1 MHSHLI
7 GQPYFHYMYFISLCA
22 PLACSFSPTHVLVR
36 VLRNHFDIWYWK
48 IFLTLQH
55 QWPNYTVAVFVV
67 IFNLSLICV
76 LILILNIIQS
86 SPINPLYLGV
96 WTHTMKYLRFGTTTL
111 APPKVPTLTFY
122 YEQSLTHHSAAHP
135 TSHPQLLYQISRFLY
150 HHTSPCLVPAQ
161 SLHKPPLARLPR
173 WSAVPVHM
181 ANLTHE
187 ILMNAWSVHIFFLNM
202 RMPALLLLAN
212 Y

>member
-22 PLACSFSPTHVLVR
+22 PLALFFFSNSLNMCFGKSVEKSLWHLI
-36 VLRNHFDIWYWK
+36 LK
-48 IFLTLQH
+48 EH

-86 SPINPLYLGV
+86 SLINPLYLGV
-96 WTHTMKYLRFGTTTL
+96 RTHNMEYLRSGTTTL
-111 APPKVPTLTFY
+111 APPKVPTLTF
-122 YEQSLTHHSAAHP
+122 T
-135 TSHPQLLYQISRFLY
+135 TSSHLHITAQHIQLLTLSYSTKFLISF
-150 HHTSPCLVPAQ
+150 TISPRHVW
-161 SLHKPPLARLPR
+161 SLHSHYTNRLWHAYRGSPLPLSIWPT
-173 WSAVPVHM
+173 WP
-181 ANLTHE
+181 TK
-187 ILMNAWSVHIFFLNM
+187 
-202 RMPALLLLAN
+202 